1 MCNYTAQNTQ
11 PMQPLCPIL
20 VALSSHVGAIGR
32 SLNNICT
39 VTFLIHPILFGLIYL
54 MMSVYFHKAQVTML
68 RGYALYLEYT
78 FWFVFAE
85 CSTRRAQETLRRFD
99 PKCRFK
105 FSYVPEPVVDEAEE
119 ERIANLM
126 REARAQL
133 EAEVNS

>member
-1 MCNYTAQNTQ
+1 MWA
-11 PMQPLCPIL
+11 PLAAVLITY
-20 VALSSHVGAIGR
+20 A
-32 SLNNICT
+32 

-99 PKCRFK
+99 QN
-105 FSYVPEPVVDEAEE
+105 VVSSFHMCL
-119 ERIANLM
+119 NLWSM
-126 REARAQL
+126 RRRKN
-133 EAEVNS
+133 V